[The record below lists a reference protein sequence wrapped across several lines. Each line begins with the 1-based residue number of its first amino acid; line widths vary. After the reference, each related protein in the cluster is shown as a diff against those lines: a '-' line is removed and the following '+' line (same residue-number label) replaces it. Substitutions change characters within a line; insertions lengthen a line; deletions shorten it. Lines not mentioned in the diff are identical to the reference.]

1 MISKSLT
8 EFGKDLQKYN
18 INLEIF
24 NSDEINFFSKINKEK
39 DLSVYWN
46 KIYEPE
52 ELEIDKK
59 LISFFEKK
67 KINFKFFKGN
77 VLNEFNKVNKNDG
90 TPFKVYSPFWRNAER
105 IYLEKVP
112 EKNSIIKKLKKSK
125 NFFSGSINSDKIL
138 PKKNW
143 YKKFENY
150 WIPSET
156 QAETNLNQFIK
167 NEIGNYGVDRDFP
180 SKKGTSKLSPF
191 IRNGQI
197 SVQNIFEK
205 CSNIKQKNIS
215 IKKYINEIGW
225 REFSHSLINNFPQML
240 KGNLRKEFDRFP
252 WVKNSKFLKAWKRG
266 MTGYPIVDAGMRE
279 LYETGWM
286 HNRIRMVVGS
296 FLVKHLRINWQEE
309 KTF

>member
-1 MISKSLT
+1 MSKHAVFWIRDDFRIKNNPGLSYATNNHECVSAIYIYNSSKFDQKREAQKWWISKSLT

-52 ELEIDKK
+52 ELDIDKK

-240 KGNLRKEFDRFP
+240 KETKIKTTNYYRKD
-252 WVKNSKFLKAWKRG
+252 
-266 MTGYPIVDAGMRE
+266 
-279 LYETGWM
+279 
-286 HNRIRMVVGS
+286 
-296 FLVKHLRINWQEE
+296 
-309 KTF
+309 